1 MGFLCYNHLIIVRDD
16 LLKDNQIDYYLK
28 WINKLSF
35 YSLYLEL
42 TGSNKIYLHIKTPKV
57 GKI

>member
-1 MGFLCYNHLIIVRDD
+1 MGFLCSNHLIIVGDD

-42 TGSNKIYLHIKTPKV
+42 TGSNKIYLHRKTPKV